1 MIAFFGYISLEFNH
15 IKDNSFKYSFL
26 TEKGWAIID
35 PDNKTINGILTFLTL
50 LL

>member
-35 PDNKTINGILTFLTL
+35 PDNKTINGILTFLNL
-50 LL
+50 LS

>member
-26 TEKGWAIID
+26 TEKGWAND
-35 PDNKTINGILTFLTL
+35 PDNKTINSILTFLNL
-50 LL
+50 LS